1 MADLKQELVKEGID
15 TFNETFN
22 KRSDNAY
29 TVGKIKGLLR
39 DLKASPNIGLTGRY
53 ASIDKIIDELDHIQ
67 L

>member
-1 MADLKQELVKEGID
+1 MADIKQQLVKDSID
-15 TFNETFN
+15 SFNETFN
-22 KRSDNAY
+22 TRCDNAY

-53 ASIDKIIDELDHIQ
+53 AKIDEIIDELDNIQ

>member
-1 MADLKQELVKEGID
+1 MADLKQELAKESID
-15 TFNETFN
+15 SFNDAFS
-22 KRSDNAY
+22 RRCDNAY

-53 ASIDKIIDELDHIQ
+53 AQIDNIINELDNIC